1 MVPKTLNSFELQR
14 PVVSAQQNTKTR
26 RATTQTTL
34 FLIWLTFLAMIEK
47 GSEHR
52 LKKIYVFVFVKN
64 FVQTKNWFAV
74 TKFALAM

>member
-1 MVPKTLNSFELQR
+1 MGPKTLNSFELQR

-34 FLIWLTFLAMIEK
+34 FLIWLTFLAMTEK
-47 GSEHR
+47 GSDNR
-52 LKKIYVFVFVKN
+52 LKKTYVLVFVKN

-74 TKFALAM
+74 TKFDLAM